1 MCSIFGK
8 CQRLFLTVGVLF
20 TFETFAVTG
29 VKNLDYDQYIGTWYE
44 IARFPNKHENGMVEV
59 TSTFKRGKNGKYE
72 LVNEGYKGSHNGKKT
87 TVRGIVHIPDP
98 NIDGD
103 MKVRIWF
110 FTIDYKVID
119 VDSVNYEY
127 ALVSSESD
135 KYLWVFSK
143 SPSMD
148 EIVYEKL
155 VESAREKGFDTDKL
169 EMVPQ
174 SGGENA

>member
-1 MCSIFGK
+1 MRNVFSRC
-8 CQRLFLTVGVLF
+8 RMLFLFFGLLF
-20 TFETFAVTG
+20 TFETFAVNG
-29 VKNLDYDQYIGTWYE
+29 VKELDYDQYIGTWYE

-72 LVNEGYKGSHNGKKT
+72 LVNEGYKGSRNGKKT

-98 NIDGD
+98 NVDGD

-119 VDSVNYEY
+119 IDRENYEY

-135 KYLWVFSK
+135 KYLWIFSK
-143 SPSMD
+143 SPVMD
-148 EIVYEKL
+148 EAVYEKL

-174 SGGENA
+174 STGKNA